1 MQGQKLR
8 SKITAALLV
17 VALAVS
23 CFCMVPSATAAEAN
37 VQDAKATASSG
48 GDTFSWDNA
57 SVYFLLTDRFYNGNT
72 SNDHSY
78 GRGLDQNGNVVNLS
92 NAEAR
97 ATFHG
102 GDFAGITQKIEEG
115 YFNDLGVNAIWLSAP
130 YEQIHGYIVGGD
142 GNPSF
147 AHYSYHGYYVL
158 DYTETDAN
166 FGTKEEFQELVDTAH
181 EHGIRIVMDIVM
193 NHSGYNSLYDMDE
206 YGFGSVKSGWEDY
219 YFPHKNVNNTD
230 YHSYIDYE
238 TSPADWAKWWGP
250 SWIRAGLPGYTEGGG
265 SDHLMSLAGLPDFK
279 TESAENVGIPEIL
292 KTKWTQE
299 GTYDQKAAKYGTS
312 GTVTDYL
319 VKWLAEWV
327 ETYGVDGFRCDTAK
341 HVEYASWAKLK
352 DACVQAL
359 RTWKANNPDK
369 ALDDLDFWM
378 TGEVWDHGV
387 GKDAYYTEGK
397 FDSLINFNTWG
408 GGVLSQ
414 SSVANT
420 YNSYASAINNDP
432 DFNVL
437 SFMSSHDSVLTTG
450 DMIRLGSAFTLL
462 PGGIQIYYGEESG
475 RGLASGVDFDGN
487 GGAGHSLRSDMNWD
501 SMNEATLAHW
511 QKVGTFRNNHIAVGA
526 GDNAQVTST
535 AGSAFTRVYNKNN
548 ILDKVAFVID
558 AGSNR
563 DVTIDVSSIWEDG
576 QDVVNTYDDS
586 SATVT
591 NGKVTFNSGANG
603 TILIQEPDGKPLMQ
617 LSGDSYFSGTQTLT
631 LSIEGADSA
640 IVSVDGGN
648 KFLVQNGGTFT
659 IGDKAYDGSYV
670 KVTAQATNEKGTS
683 NKTQTF
689 YKLAPGETEPPVAS
703 ADGIIHIKP
712 YDSSSNIYAWSD
724 SGDTVNEFFGPWPGK
739 NISSFGS
746 PDSDGFYTIDLGTTE
761 SYNYILNGGGAQ
773 TGDLSGTG
781 EIWVEMT
788 GASEYEIIEK
798 ESGMDGLKSLATS
811 IKVMNAI
818 EYTPATWSTVS
829 SALTAAET
837 VIAKGDSASDTEIS
851 TAMTNLETA
860 KAALK
865 LTAPSITVMSA
876 GGTTISGRTS
886 PEASVVVTVNST
898 SYETKADAVT
908 GAYTVTV
915 PSLSGTDRV
924 TVSATKN
931 SLASEQTS
939 TTVAEGPISGDQY
952 IVGDVDGNGS
962 INLMDALLIS
972 RHNLQL
978 ETLTGVNLAAADVN
992 TDSSVNLADSVLIQK
1007 YVAKMNVNSSIGTVK
1022 TYKK

>member
-1 MQGQKLR
+1 
-8 SKITAALLV
+8 
-17 VALAVS
+17 
-23 CFCMVPSATAAEAN
+23 
-37 VQDAKATASSG
+37 
-48 GDTFSWDNA
+48 
-57 SVYFLLTDRFYNGNT
+57 
-72 SNDHSY
+72 
-78 GRGLDQNGNVVNLS
+78 
-92 NAEAR
+92 
-97 ATFHG
+97 
-102 GDFAGITQKIEEG
+102 
-115 YFNDLGVNAIWLSAP
+115 
-130 YEQIHGYIVGGD
+130 
-142 GNPSF
+142 
-147 AHYSYHGYYVL
+147 
-158 DYTETDAN
+158 
-166 FGTKEEFQELVDTAH
+166 
-181 EHGIRIVMDIVM
+181 
-193 NHSGYNSLYDMDE
+193 
-206 YGFGSVKSGWEDY
+206 
-219 YFPHKNVNNTD
+219 
-230 YHSYIDYE
+230 
-238 TSPADWAKWWGP
+238 
-250 SWIRAGLPGYTEGGG
+250 
-265 SDHLMSLAGLPDFK
+265 MSLAGLPDFK

-689 YKLAPGETEPPVAS
+689 YKLAQGETEPPVAS

-898 SYETKADAVT
+898 SYETKADAIT

-992 TDSSVNLADSVLIQK
+992 TDSSVNLADSVLIQS
-1007 YVAKMNVNSSIGTVK
+1007 MLLR
-1022 TYKK
+1022 